1 MSSPIPRMPIGTTG
15 NFRILLLVLAS
26 LFVIG
31 MLLFS
36 GRITDQ
42 LLERERKVVA
52 LYARSIEFI
61 TSNSTQDS
69 DLSFAFEVIQA
80 IDFPIV
86 LTDPQNNRT
95 FTKNLEEDTS
105 AMSPEQRDRFFQFL
119 IAEMDAENMPIRVLG
134 ADSTVLSVVHY
145 GESALIR
152 QLRWLP
158 VSELAIAFL
167 IVIIAYVGFSTI
179 KRSEQSSIWV
189 GMAKETA
196 HQLGT
201 PLSSMMG
208 WLERLKGML
217 AKSPAQGEILTEME
231 HDVERL
237 NKVAARFSKIGSKP
251 DLKEEDLAGV
261 IEGVI
266 TYIARRLP
274 RTGKKIEM
282 TLDTP
287 GEYRARINRELF
299 EWVIENLTK
308 NALDAM
314 EGPAG
319 KITFTITTAGKRVI
333 IDVTDSGKGID
344 PKLHKEIFRPGYST
358 KKRGWGLGLS
368 LSKRIIEDYHRGKLF
383 VKSSTP
389 GGGTTFRIRL
399 SR

>member
-1 MSSPIPRMPIGTTG
+1 MANQAPRLPIGTTG

-31 MLLFS
+31 MLLYS

-61 TSNSTQDS
+61 TSNTTQDS

-95 FTKNLEEDTS
+95 FTKNLEEDTT
-105 AMSPEQRDRFFQFL
+105 AMTPEERDMFFRTT
-119 IAEMDAENMPIRVLG
+119 IADMDARNMPIRVVG

-167 IVIIAYVGFSTI
+167 IIVIAYAGFNTI

-208 WLERLKGML
+208 WLERLKGTL
-217 AKSPAQGEILTEME
+217 ADSAAQREILSEME
-231 HDVERL
+231 RDVERL

-251 DLKEEDLAGV
+251 DLKEEDLAAVIDGV
-261 IEGVI
+261 IS
-266 TYIARRLP
+266 YIGRRLP
-274 RTGKKIEM
+274 RTGKKIDM
-282 TLDTP
+282 TLETP
-287 GEYRARINRELF
+287 GEFRVRINRELF
-299 EWVIENLTK
+299 EWVIENLMK

-319 KITFTITTAGKRVI
+319 KISFAIVPAGRRII

-344 PKLHKEIFRPGYST
+344 PKFHKEIFRPGYST

-389 GGGTTFRIRL
+389 GNGTTFRIRL
-399 SR
+399 PR